1 MFLNDEI
8 QISYSGLGQI
18 EEEISFKDLE
28 SLFDPETWHVGVIT
42 QEQLLEVCLMPIK
55 EKLHPTGVDFT
66 GYLHYKGLTNC
77 LVLSNAGHHWDYTH
91 YDKAEEIMYNSPYD
105 HWFPIYTN
113 YKEAALRAGLGV
125 RARNSLI
132 YDYKFGFDV
141 HFTVIGI
148 NHTIIDIPTSRRHNT
163 KIWNRCVGCDDC
175 MIKCPVGAI
184 RNKDKVNWLNSSDC
198 DNMIRAGT
206 PGNKDIP
213 SIKDF
218 WHKNLYPEIPQEI
231 IDKVY
236 NLEDVIKYLKKDYG
250 YSLNKDL
257 TFKWDRNGYTFDGN
271 VVEKDGDPVNIPFCR
286 ECTSQPRCSK
296 WNGKYPY
303 DRVEGKIKDIS
314 IK

>member
-42 QEQLLEVCLMPIK
+42 QEQ
-55 EKLHPTGVDFT
+55 LHPTGVDFT

-163 KIWNRCVGCDDC
+163 KIWNRCVGCDD
-175 MIKCPVGAI
+175 
-184 RNKDKVNWLNSSDC
+184 L
-198 DNMIRAGT
+198 
-206 PGNKDIP
+206 
-213 SIKDF
+213 
-218 WHKNLYPEIPQEI
+218 
-231 IDKVY
+231 
-236 NLEDVIKYLKKDYG
+236 
-250 YSLNKDL
+250 SL
-257 TFKWDRNGYTFDGN
+257 
-271 VVEKDGDPVNIPFCR
+271 IH
-286 ECTSQPRCSK
+286 
-296 WNGKYPY
+296 
-303 DRVEGKIKDIS
+303 I
-314 IK
+314 